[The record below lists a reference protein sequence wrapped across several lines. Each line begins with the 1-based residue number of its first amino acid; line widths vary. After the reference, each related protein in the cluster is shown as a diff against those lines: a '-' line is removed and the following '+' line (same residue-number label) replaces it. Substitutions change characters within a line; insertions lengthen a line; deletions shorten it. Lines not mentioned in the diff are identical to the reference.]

1 MRSRALPVPGTSLA
15 PAGSLGRAPSA
26 DQASRY
32 ARLAVPLKSAS
43 LSSAEARAAMRLNAF
58 QSAAYPIPI
67 FSTGKLLSNMHR
79 EGPKRSMQNSMYG
92 RQWSARSLDE
102 GGAGRAP

>member
-1 MRSRALPVPGTSLA
+1 MRSGALPVPGTSLA

-32 ARLAVPLKSAS
+32 ARLAVVLKSAS
-43 LSSAEARAAMRLNAF
+43 FSSADARAAMRLNAF

-67 FSTGKLLSNMHR
+67 FSTGKLLSNMQR
-79 EGPKRSMQNSMYG
+79 AAPNCSMQGSMYG
-92 RQWSARSLDE
+92 RQESASSLDE
-102 GGAGRAP
+102 GGAGRVP